1 MIISLRNM
9 FNTVGPKRFL
19 LLSLVFCVCCISGFF
34 SIHLSHKWEQE
45 RRTSSFN
52 AFAEI
57 YGDHLTS
64 EIRSLQTNIPNI
76 SAHID
81 GSLLPSKDNFHS
93 YISKESTLY
102 DKAKFFGLV
111 LEVPFENRGDVYT
124 ALRVA
129 NGRQSF
135 GQENK
140 FIYSPENNETYYS
153 IAYIDTGKTD
163 NLEVIDTLQALQG
176 KNVLDLLNKPGIK
189 TLVQNQ
195 EIVISNFLPSL
206 TGQPD
211 DGTWFYMAIPVDI
224 LLGNREN
231 KNVRGFFFFGMDVA
245 TFLETALKDLAS
257 QDLVLY
263 LTTPG
268 NGEFELEYPVM
279 QFVNGTVVPQ
289 LFEVS
294 KEAISNAEI
303 RYDEIIDFSQ
313 GMWPFSIIPKE
324 GAFMLQWKEVVN
336 GYIAAAGLIMFGI
349 LASYYTV
356 NWNANLE
363 KLVRKRTEELEK
375 MQKSAESANRAK
387 SEFLANMSHELRTP
401 LNAVIGFS
409 DLMKSGMIKDDDINC
424 YQDYARDIND
434 SGVHLLQIIND
445 ILDLS
450 KVEANKM
457 ELIDSEAH
465 LIDMVSPALSI
476 LSSNIKEKEL
486 KLLMDEKQLEEI
498 CMRVDEK
505 LFKQILLNLLSNA
518 IKFTNKGG
526 EIGIKAEGNLE
537 NGITVVVKDNG
548 IGMNEEDIPTAMTP
562 FSQVDGGL
570 NRIYEGTG
578 LGLPLVKSFTEL
590 HGGTFQLLSKL
601 NFGTS
606 AIIKLPNSRLVI

>member
-1 MIISLRNM
+1 MINSLRNM
-9 FNTVGPKRFL
+9 FKTIGPKRFL
-19 LLSLVFCVCCISGFF
+19 LLSLVLCVCCISGFF

-45 RRTSSFN
+45 QRTSSFN

-93 YISKESTLY
+93 YISKERTLY
-102 DKAKFFGLV
+102 NQAKFFGLV

-163 NLEVIDTLQALQG
+163 NVEVINTLQAMQG
-176 KNVLDLLNKPGIK
+176 KNALDLLNKPGIAS
-189 TLVQNQ
+189 LIQNQ
-195 EIVISNFLPSL
+195 DIVISNFLPSL

-231 KNVRGFFFFGMDVA
+231 KTVRGFFFFGIDVV
-245 TFLETALKDLAS
+245 TFLETALKDVAS
-257 QDLVLY
+257 QNLVLY
-263 LTTPG
+263 LTTPS
-268 NGEFELEYPVM
+268 NGDFELEYPVM
-279 QFVNGTVVPQ
+279 KFINGTVVPQ

-294 KEAISNAEI
+294 NTALSNAEI

-313 GMWPFSIIPKE
+313 GIWPFSIIPEE
-324 GAFMLQWKEVVN
+324 GAFTLQWKQVIT

-356 NWNANLE
+356 NWNSNLE

-375 MQKSAESANRAK
+375 MQKNAESANRAK

-409 DLMKSGMIKDDDINC
+409 DLMISGMIKDDDIKC
-424 YQDYARDIND
+424 YKDYARDING

-457 ELIDSEAH
+457 ELVDSETH

-476 LSSNIKEKEL
+476 LSRDIEEKEL
-486 KLLMDEKQLEEI
+486 NLLMNEKQLEEI

-526 EIGIKAEGNLE
+526 EIGIKAEGSLE

-548 IGMNEEDIPTAMTP
+548 IGMNQEDIPTAMTP

-606 AIIKLPNSRLVI
+606 AIIKLPNSRLVV